1 MTLGETIKQ
10 ARMAKNMSQ
19 EDLANEVGVSR
30 QAISKWESNK
40 AIPTG
45 INRECL
51 NSVLG
56 ISVDLEH
63 KKDGQQG
70 TASKRKL
77 IIIIGMAILLV
88 LISVLVILLCKSQNK
103 MIKTEEPSDISIRF
117 FGADMNDVFDEAL
130 WYPAAHIVGIMIQ
143 WEGETPDT
151 IKMFATP
158 SGSETM
164 EETEL
169 LVTKSVKDGEHV
181 ALLPLP
187 ADQLKRLYMAHV
199 YFELDFQG
207 NIITSEDYN
216 FIYDD
221 MENTL

>member
-51 NSVLG
+51 NSVLN

-63 KKDGQQG
+63 KKEGQG
-70 TASKRKL
+70 TGSKRKF
-77 IIIIGMAILLV
+77 IIIIGIVILLV
-88 LISVLVILLCKSQNK
+88 FISVLVILLCKPQNEMTK
-103 MIKTEEPSDISIRF
+103 MEEPSDISIRF
-117 FGADMNDVFDEAL
+117 FDADMNDVFDEAL
-130 WYPAAHIVGIMIQ
+130 WYHAADIVVIMIQ
-143 WEGETPDT
+143 WEEGTPDT

-169 LVTKSVKDGEHV
+169 LVTKSIKDGEHV
-181 ALLPLP
+181 VLLSLP
-187 ADQLKRLYMAHV
+187 ADQLKRLYMTHV

-221 MENTL
+221 TENM

>member
-51 NSVLG
+51 NSVLN

-63 KKDGQQG
+63 KKEGQG
-70 TASKRKL
+70 TGSKRKF
-77 IIIIGMAILLV
+77 IIIIGIVILL
-88 LISVLVILLCKSQNK
+88 LISVLVILLYKPQNE
-103 MIKTEEPSDISIRF
+103 MTKTEEPSDISIIF
-117 FGADMNDVFDEAL
+117 FDADMNDVFDEAL
-130 WYPAAHIVGIMIQ
+130 WYHAADIVGIMIQ

-169 LVTKSVKDGEHV
+169 LVTKSIKDGEHV

-187 ADQLKRLYMAHV
+187 ADQLKRLYMTHV

-221 MENTL
+221 TENTL